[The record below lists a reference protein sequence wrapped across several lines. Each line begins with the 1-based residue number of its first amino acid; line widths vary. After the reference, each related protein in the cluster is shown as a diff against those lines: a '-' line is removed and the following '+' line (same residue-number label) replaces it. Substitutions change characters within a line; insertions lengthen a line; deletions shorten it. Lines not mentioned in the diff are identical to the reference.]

1 MKKPV
6 LALLSIILL
15 TAGCSQRPAAT
26 TKIPLTSAHRGAA
39 TIAPENTMAS
49 VDSCIKYGVGNIECD
64 VCISKDSVFYVLHD
78 STLDRTTNGTGAISQ
93 WLSTDIDTLD
103 AGSWFAPR
111 LSGHFLGAYAEG
123 GTYDFQL
130 KKEKGYRGKYYAA
143 AGITYG
149 YVRPLARHL
158 AIEFSVGI
166 GYLDTE
172 YRKYTSYGND
182 LVWVSS
188 GKYHFI
194 GPTKAKISLVWLLTS
209 GR

>member
-1 MKKPV
+1 M
-6 LALLSIILL
+6 LSTNALGGL
-15 TAGCSQRPAAT
+15 TA
-26 TKIPLTSAHRGAA
+26 
-39 TIAPENTMAS
+39 
-49 VDSCIKYGVGNIECD
+49 D
-64 VCISKDSVFYVLHD
+64 VIS
-78 STLDRTTNGTGAISQ
+78 AISSFREGQ
-93 WLSTDIDTLD
+93 RRVTGWETAIRAEDCPDT
-103 AGSWFAPR
+103 SWEHMPK
-111 LSGHFLGAYAEG
+111 E

>member
-1 MKKPV
+1 M
-6 LALLSIILL
+6 LSTNALGGL
-15 TAGCSQRPAAT
+15 TA
-26 TKIPLTSAHRGAA
+26 
-39 TIAPENTMAS
+39 
-49 VDSCIKYGVGNIECD
+49 D
-64 VCISKDSVFYVLHD
+64 VIS
-78 STLDRTTNGTGAISQ
+78 AISSFREGQ
-93 WLSTDIDTLD
+93 RRVTGWETAIRR
-103 AGSWFAPR
+103 GR

>member
-1 MKKPV
+1 MFPKP
-6 LALLSIILL
+6 LRRWHI
-15 TAGCSQRPAAT
+15 
-26 TKIPLTSAHRGAA
+26 
-39 TIAPENTMAS
+39 
-49 VDSCIKYGVGNIECD
+49 
-64 VCISKDSVFYVLHD
+64 
-78 STLDRTTNGTGAISQ
+78 
-93 WLSTDIDTLD
+93 IDTMKVTFET
-103 AGSWFAPR
+103 GQTSPGEGGKFRKRNTRGR

>member
-1 MKKPV
+1 MLYD
-6 LALLSIILL
+6 LAL
-15 TAGCSQRPAAT
+15 
-26 TKIPLTSAHRGAA
+26 
-39 TIAPENTMAS
+39 AP
-49 VDSCIKYGVGNIECD
+49 NIEVD
-64 VCISKDSVFYVLHD
+64 ARIHKLFLQLRNTSPGIPSPFSTENHRYLLRHMLPGSV
-78 STLDRTTNGTGAISQ
+78 RTIFRAYGGFPTSNAP
-93 WLSTDIDTLD
+93 LSL
-103 AGSWFAPR
+103 PK
-111 LSGHFLGAYAEG
+111 G

>member
-1 MKKPV
+1 MFSF
-6 LALLSIILL
+6 LAL
-15 TAGCSQRPAAT
+15 
-26 TKIPLTSAHRGAA
+26 
-39 TIAPENTMAS
+39 AP
-49 VDSCIKYGVGNIECD
+49 NIEVELPLGKRWSLNVEYKCPWW
-64 VCISKDSVFYVLHD
+64 SDSGCGFCYQFL
-78 STLDRTTNGTGAISQ
+78 SGGTEVRY
-93 WLSTDIDTLD
+93 WLGNRYTHGIL
-103 AGSWFAPR
+103 F
-111 LSGHFLGAYAEG
+111 GHFLGAYAEG

-182 LVWVSS
+182 LVWVRS
-188 GKYHFI
+188 GKYRFI
-194 GPTKAKISLVWLLTS
+194 GPTKAKVSLVWLLTS

>member
-1 MKKPV
+1 MWGQAENCPHFTFMLWNGYRDLFLNKKELP
-6 LALLSIILL
+6 
-15 TAGCSQRPAAT
+15 
-26 TKIPLTSAHRGAA
+26 
-39 TIAPENTMAS
+39 
-49 VDSCIKYGVGNIECD
+49 
-64 VCISKDSVFYVLHD
+64 
-78 STLDRTTNGTGAISQ
+78 
-93 WLSTDIDTLD
+93 
-103 AGSWFAPR
+103 
-111 LSGHFLGAYAEG
+111 
-123 GTYDFQL
+123 QL

-182 LVWVSS
+182 LAWVSS

>member
-1 MKKPV
+1 M
-6 LALLSIILL
+6 LSTNALGGL
-15 TAGCSQRPAAT
+15 TA
-26 TKIPLTSAHRGAA
+26 
-39 TIAPENTMAS
+39 
-49 VDSCIKYGVGNIECD
+49 D
-64 VCISKDSVFYVLHD
+64 VIS
-78 STLDRTTNGTGAISQ
+78 AISSFREGQ
-93 WLSTDIDTLD
+93 RRVTGWETAIRAEDCPDT
-103 AGSWFAPR
+103 SWEHMPKEVPMI
-111 LSGHFLGAYAEG
+111 SVE
-123 GTYDFQL
+123 
-130 KKEKGYRGKYYAA
+130 KEKGYRGKYYAA

-182 LVWVSS
+182 LAWVSS